1 MWPKAGAITGLRWL
15 RDPPVWPLINYN
27 KEEVSVQVLVPS
39 LHTRDS
45 GFLNTA
51 PSHLSQGFIKAKFY
65 KFINFIKF
73 KFVLASRRSS
83 PAKQSKLVD
92 RSRNGHKKI

>member
-27 KEEVSVQVLVPS
+27 KEEVSVQVRVPS
-39 LHTRDS
+39 LHTKDS

-51 PSHLSQGFIKAKFY
+51 PSHLSQGFIKAKNTVQICSS
-65 KFINFIKF
+65 KQKVI
-73 KFVLASRRSS
+73 SRK
-83 PAKQSKLVD
+83 AKQAC
-92 RSRNGHKKI
+92 